1 MLGSELYYTVDLGR
15 ETVINCKAEKTQ
27 TISIDSSNN
36 YAATDVKMDGY
47 VRDKKLLLEMQIF
60 SGTLF

>member
-1 MLGSELYYTVDLGR
+1 MDLGR

-36 YAATDVKMDGY
+36 YAATDVKMDRY